1 MFGKRGINMSRIGN
15 KVIVLPEGVT
25 FNNNNNL
32 VTVTGPHGTLERQFS
47 PLVKFTVEGNEIK
60 VSRVDETMQ
69 AQSQHGTARS
79 LLANMITGVKEKF
92 QKRLEIAGVGYRAAL
107 EGNQLV
113 LNVGYSKP
121 VNMAI
126 PKGINV
132 TLPRNTVIIVEG
144 INRQEVGEFAANIR
158 KVRKPEPYKG
168 KGIRYADEVIRRKEG
183 KTVS

>member
-1 MFGKRGINMSRIGN
+1 MYKR
-15 KVIVLPEGVT
+15 
-25 FNNNNNL
+25 
-32 VTVTGPHGTLERQFS
+32 Q
-47 PLVKFTVEGNEIK
+47 
-60 VSRVDETMQ
+60 
-69 AQSQHGTARS
+69 
-79 LLANMITGVKEKF
+79 
-92 QKRLEIAGVGYRAAL
+92 EIAGVGYRAAL